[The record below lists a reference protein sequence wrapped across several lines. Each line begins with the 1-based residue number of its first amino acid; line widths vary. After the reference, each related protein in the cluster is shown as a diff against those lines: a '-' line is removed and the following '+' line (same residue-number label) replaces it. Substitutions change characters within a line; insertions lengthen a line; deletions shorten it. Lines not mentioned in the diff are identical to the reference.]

1 MCFAVNR
8 SAKRVLD
15 KTSTTMMMTMVKA
28 TQQWPQKKRSAP
40 CSSVCSCVRVT
51 SFIIC
56 FSMQWQ
62 WQWQWQY
69 HRYCERFGVFI
80 FIPLDWIHWLRVR
93 KPKNFVKS
101 SHSSI
106 IIRALS
112 VTCTFCIHVCLSL
125 SVGVRVYAC
134 VSTHSISIK
143 SHETQIFLQDVY
155 STCTVYSARNTYAVL
170 PFIGSTPTSIG
181 MTEIAFIFSRKIT

>member
-1 MCFAVNR
+1 MAWNVHGG
-8 SAKRVLD
+8 
-15 KTSTTMMMTMVKA
+15 
-28 TQQWPQKKRSAP
+28 
-40 CSSVCSCVRVT
+40 CVRVT

-80 FIPLDWIHWLRVR
+80 FIPSDWIHWLRVR

-125 SVGVRVYAC
+125 SLWVWGCMRVCQHTASLSKVTKLKYFCRMHMVRVRC
-134 VSTHSISIK
+134 TVHGTHMPFCHSSVLRLLLLVWRKSLPFFLEK
-143 SHETQIFLQDVY
+143 SHHANYQ
-155 STCTVYSARNTYAVL
+155 
-170 PFIGSTPTSIG
+170 PFHRI
-181 MTEIAFIFSRKIT
+181 